1 MLTKEEAAAR
11 LDGNEYAKEGSQ
23 ALWAEMKAAGLVAV
37 FGASDDLME
46 FRGAVHDEIGAYDGG
61 TARFT
66 REGLLSLDNKC
77 AHHRCPYHL
86 AEVAKAKK
94 IATSVKALWDP
105 GDGLSWRM
113 ETKIP
118 HASFK
123 IMEDG
128 ETFCIGLVFALADV
142 PATPEVAP

>member
-46 FRGAVHDEIGAYDGG
+46 FRGAVNDEVGAYDGG
-61 TARFT
+61 EAFFT

-86 AEVAKAKK
+86 AEVAKAEKT
-94 IATSVKALWDP
+94 ATTVKALWDP
-105 GDGLSWRM
+105 GDALSWRM
-113 ETKIP
+113 ETTIP
-118 HASFK
+118 HAPFT
-123 IMEDG
+123 IMEDD
-128 ETFCIGLVFALADV
+128 EPICIGLVFALDDV
-142 PATPEVAP
+142 PATPEATP